1 VRLTFALAVGTVLGV
16 FVLVGVATYTALFGG
31 YPWLAVLP
39 AAFLP
44 AGWYI
49 VRSEGGLQ
57 RMTAR
62 WIADEE
68 RSWLNPKSVNQQW
81 FGPRATLIAGAG
93 TVAVFAS
100 WPEPVTRW
108 LLTFALA
115 ALTIALAR
123 LDLVGFRGT
132 SSHRLDVL
140 HVSGEPNTY
149 VAVCRT
155 CSWIG
160 EPESTLDDAEQD
172 GRTHSPTIAGVIEV
186 STAPAYRSGRYTRD
200 ELRRLWNDA
209 TDNGAKFARLVAR
222 TGR

>member
-1 VRLTFALAVGTVLGV
+1 VRLTSALAVCTVLGT
-16 FVLVGVATYTALFGG
+16 FVLVGVATYSALFGG
-31 YPWLAVLP
+31 YPWLAILP

-68 RSWLNPKSVNQQW
+68 RSWLNPRSFNQQW
-81 FGPRATLIAGAG
+81 FGPRATIIAGGA
-93 TVAVFAS
+93 TFAVFAS
-100 WPEPVTRW
+100 WPEPVSRW

-123 LDLVGFRGT
+123 LDLVAFRGT
-132 SSHRLDVL
+132 SSHRVDVL
-140 HVSGEPNTY
+140 HVSGEPDTY
-149 VAVCRT
+149 VSVCRT
-155 CSWIG
+155 CSWVG
-160 EPESTLDDAEQD
+160 EPESTINFAEQD
-172 GRTHSPTIAGVIEV
+172 GRTHSPAIAGFIEV
-186 STAPAYRSGRYTRD
+186 SSAPSYRSGRYTRA

-209 TDNGAKFARLVAR
+209 TENGAKFAEAS
-222 TGR
+222 